1 MVKPS
6 SFSCICT
13 SNCAFEL
20 IGLLLSLSVYHP
32 NEKMYI
38 LCDRKTKEIVD
49 IMTPQPKL
57 QIKWFI
63 ELDEYDGMNRKMMEQ
78 KRIWDKF
85 QMSKATVIAKALEFE
100 LDTLFLDGD
109 IIITDLIDD
118 IDASKEIGV
127 SPQFI
132 TQEHINKTGYYNGG
146 MLWTKNKDVPNDWIE
161 FTKTSRYFDQASIE
175 DLTKKHS
182 YFEFGENYNLQCWR
196 LLLSDESPQQIA
208 NHITSLPNDKLYY
221 KNKPLKFV
229 HTHFLDQRFQQF
241 NNLIIQHLSNAKMY
255 KLLAIIYRVINNKW
269 VLKIPKQPVQG
280 LGRHNNDSYRELP
293 ILMKVQNKDVD
304 VKYDDK
310 TIHCWLE
317 PNILTYDRPTLEWCN
332 QEIVTSSVMLLGNG
346 DVNVEGKQLKSKIPN
361 LNIKP
366 WIFWPRK
373 PMLLEKV
380 LKTKGILTYGKRT
393 NESIFIGNF
402 ENSVQEKFRKTDA
415 SWDTVL
421 TEYHCTKGQQH
432 KFTHEEYLMKL
443 RESKY
448 GLCLRG
454 YGSKC
459 HREVE
464 LMAFGTVPI
473 VTPEVTVS
481 SYMEPLIENTHY
493 ILVKTPEE
501 LKEKLANVSIDKW
514 MKMSSACYE
523 WYQRNV
529 HSKNCWVN
537 MIEHILYT

>member
-1 MVKPS
+1 MSKPS
-6 SFSCICT
+6 SFSSICT

-20 IGLLLSLSVYHP
+20 VGLLLSLSVFHP
-32 NEKMYI
+32 NERIFI
-38 LCDRKTKEIVD
+38 LCDTKTKEIID
-49 IMTPQPKL
+49 NMTPQPSL
-57 QIKWFI
+57 QITWFV
-63 ELDEYDGMNRKMMEQ
+63 ELDKYDGMNRQIMTK
-78 KRIWDKF
+78 KGIWDEF
-85 QMSKATVIAKALEFE
+85 QMSKAKIIKYALQNVS
-100 LDTLFLDGD
+100 DTLFLDSD
-109 IIITDLIDD
+109 IIITDTIND
-118 IDASKEIGV
+118 IDISKDLGV

-132 TQEHINKTGYYNGG
+132 TQEHIIKTGYYNGG
-146 MLWTKNKDVPNDWIE
+146 MLWTKNKDVPNDWID
-161 FTKTSRYFDQASIE
+161 FTKKSRYFDQASIE
-175 DLTKKHS
+175 DLSKKYS

-196 LLLSDESPQQIA
+196 LMLSVESPQQIA
-208 NHITSLPNDKLYY
+208 NYITSSDKLYY

-229 HTHFLDQRFQQF
+229 HTHFLDKRFQQF

-255 KLLAIIYRVINNKW
+255 KVLAIIYRVIHNKW
-269 VLKIPKQPVQG
+269 VLKIPKQPIQG
-280 LGRHNNDSYRELP
+280 LGRHNNDSYREIP

-332 QEIVTSSVMLLGNG
+332 QEITTSSLMLLGNG
-346 DVNVEGKQLKSKIPN
+346 DVNVEGQHLKSKMPT
-361 LNIKP
+361 LNIRP

-380 LKTKGILTYGKRT
+380 LKQKGILKYEERKV
-393 NESIFIGNF
+393 ESIFIGNF
-402 ENSVQEKFRKTDA
+402 ENSVQEKFRKTTD

-443 RESKY
+443 RNSRY

-473 VTPEVTVS
+473 VTPEVSVS

-493 ILVKTPEE
+493 ILVKSPEE
-501 LKEKLANVSIDKW
+501 LKLQITNMDEEEWN
-514 MKMSSACYE
+514 KMSSACYE

-529 HSKNCWVN
+529 HSKNCWKH
-537 MIEHILYT
+537 MIEYILYN

>member
-38 LCDRKTKEIVD
+38 LCDTKTKEIVD

-63 ELDEYDGMNRKMMEQ
+63 ELDEYDGMNRQMMDQRKIFGKFLKNKM
-78 KRIWDKF
+78 K
-85 QMSKATVIAKALEFE
+85 VIKYALNETNDTML
-100 LDTLFLDGD
+100 LDTD
-109 IIITDLIDD
+109 IIITDIINDIDD
-118 IDASKEIGV
+118 TKDVGL

-132 TQEHINKTGYYNGG
+132 KQEYIDKTGFYNAGL
-146 MLWTKNKDVPNDWIE
+146 LWCNTKDVCHTWESCIDHSNLCPEQINMI
-161 FTKTSRYFDQASIE
+161 

-196 LLLSDESPQQIA
+196 LLLSNESPQQIA
-208 NHITSLPNDKLYY
+208 NHITSKDKLYY

-241 NNLIIQHLSNAKMY
+241 NNLIIKHLSNAKMY
-255 KLLAIIYRVINNKW
+255 KILAIIYRVIHNKW
-269 VLKIPKQPVQG
+269 VLKIPKQPIQG

-293 ILMKVQNKDVD
+293 ILMKLQNKDVD
-304 VKYDDK
+304 VTYHDK

-332 QEIVTSSVMLLGNG
+332 QEIATSSLMLLGNG
-346 DVNVEGKQLKSKIPN
+346 DIQVEGKNLKGKIPN

-380 LKTKGILTYGKRT
+380 LKINGILTYDERPV
-393 NESIFIGNF
+393 ESIFIGNF
-402 ENSVQEKFRKTDA
+402 ENSVQEKFRKTNS
-415 SWDTVL
+415 SWDSVL

-432 KFTHEEYLMKL
+432 KFSHEEYLMKL
-443 RESKY
+443 RHSRY

-481 SYMEPLIENTHY
+481 SYMDPLIENVHY

-501 LKEKLANVSIDKW
+501 LKEKVSNSDKEQW
-514 MKMSSACYE
+514 NKMSVACYD

-529 HSKNCWVN
+529 HSKNCWNN
-537 MIEHILYT
+537 MIEHILYK